1 MTRFTKATIVY
12 CSGHESSARNRR
24 ITYCLFFC
32 ISMVL
37 WNLKIH
43 FISVITLYF
52 NPCMSSKI
60 CCIMIMF
67 LFLDRQFYFNDSVTI
82 LFFNH
87 VPFGRLCIW
96 TRRLWFENVPD
107 SRLKL
112 GWDHWVK
119 KTHVGLCRE
128 AEPASSPLPSLTVS
142 LAFLNTI
149 MRSNANLLSC
159 SNLQRPH

>member
-1 MTRFTKATIVY
+1 MTRFTEATIVC
-12 CSGHESSARNRR
+12 CSGHKSSAKNGQ

-37 WNLKIH
+37 WNLKLH

-52 NPCMSSKI
+52 NPCVSSEI

-67 LFLDRQFYFNDSVTI
+67 LFLDRQLYFNDSVTI

-96 TRRLWFENVPD
+96 ARRLWFENARAWQPVEAGLRSLGYED
-107 SRLKL
+107 TRRLVSW
-112 GWDHWVK
+112 GWACLFTSNQSD
-119 KTHVGLCRE
+119 C
-128 AEPASSPLPSLTVS
+128 

-149 MRSNANLLSC
+149 MRSYANLLSC
-159 SNLQRPH
+159 SNLQSPH